1 VDRWGANVLRS
12 IAALA
17 TAASGAA
24 ACEPAPPTG
33 DGAAVGCQRAPLY
46 NASDTAGFLP
56 LEMGQ
61 ELAIGLVTPVGAPRD
76 YFCTGTLIHPEWVLT
91 ARHCDHG
98 AALKFSTTASA
109 GPDDSATSTL
119 VVRHPALDVLL
130 FRIPRLGSAPLP
142 IAPMRWRPTRP
153 LTVSTPVVLAGL
165 GETEDG
171 SLRQRRFLQT
181 AIESLSRNVLLFDG
195 AGRAGACFGDSG
207 GPVLA
212 VRAGVVEVAG
222 VLSRGSPSCLHWDQA
237 VRTDAIFEW
246 LTSHVGH
253 TDPPSGCN

>member
-1 VDRWGANVLRS
+1 VDRGGWTAPRA

-17 TAASGAA
+17 ATAFAAA
-24 ACEPAPPTG
+24 ACEPAPTTG
-33 DGAAVGCQRAPLY
+33 DGRGVGCHRTPLY

-56 LEMGQ
+56 LEIGQ
-61 ELAIGLVTPVGAPRD
+61 ERAIGLVTPAGAPRD

-98 AALKFSTTASA
+98 ATLKFSTTGSA
-109 GPDDSATSTL
+109 GPDDSATSTS

-130 FRIPRLGSAPLP
+130 FRIPRLSSVPTP
-142 IAPMRWRPTRP
+142 ISPMRWRPTRP

-181 AIESLSRNVLLFDG
+181 NIESLTRNALLFDG

-212 VRAGVVEVAG
+212 LRAGVVEVAG

-246 LTSHVGH
+246 LSSHVGQ
-253 TDPPSGCN
+253 TDPSPGCN